1 MIGFVVWKKEGSS
14 GCGRN
19 QVQKG
24 VVMKDS
30 VRGIVALIAGAL
42 LLAACGQKQISFKA
56 DVQPIIKQYCLECH
70 GSGGQGTLAS
80 GLDMTTYESLMK
92 GTRYGSIVKPGDSLS
107 SVLNMLVE
115 GRANPAIKMPHGK
128 EPLPQEQAAALRTW
142 VDQRA
147 KNN

>member
-1 MIGFVVWKKEGSS
+1 
-14 GCGRN
+14 
-19 QVQKG
+19 
-24 VVMKDS
+24 MKDS
-30 VRGIVALIAGAL
+30 VRGIVALIVGAL

-128 EPLPQEQAAALRTW
+128 ETLPKEKVAALRTW
-142 VDQRA
+142 VDQGA